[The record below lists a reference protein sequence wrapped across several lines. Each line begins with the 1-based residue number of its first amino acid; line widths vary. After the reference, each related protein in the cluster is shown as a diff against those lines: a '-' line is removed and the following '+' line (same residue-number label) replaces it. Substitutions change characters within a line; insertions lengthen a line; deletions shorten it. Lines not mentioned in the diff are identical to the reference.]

1 MKTNRRYRRQSSI
14 RRRGLAPFELVLAI
28 PVLFFVVGLSVV
40 FCTITSWKVR
50 TQTVARNAIW
60 SHRWP
65 RSDVG
70 IPSPGEW
77 PPQPSVRP
85 TVINWNQWSPIQSL
99 EHAAFQHPVIRG
111 PLPNNI
117 VVNDQLFDPTL
128 RIRIGEAF
136 IVRDPPALARLG
148 SISLDVDQP
157 IVDGKWQFGQT
168 GQASNRSRRVPSIYP
183 DLLDPAQAR
192 SLEMRYQQ
200 SIQTMLAHPCQAGLA
215 VLDRD
220 QEIFAWYG
228 YYPDFHPR
236 FPRFC
241 ALDPDFV
248 RQTYLPGHLDRV
260 DCHTRP
266 DQQGR
271 GQPGVPD
278 RLTSFFLSMYRHQ
291 KWVLENSMPPGSPAE
306 IAELD
311 RKIAILE
318 EFEQYLSQL

>member
-1 MKTNRRYRRQSSI
+1 MRTNRRHHRRTSA
-14 RRRGLAPFELVLAI
+14 RRRGLAPFELVLSI
-28 PVLFFVVGLSVV
+28 PILFFVVGLSVV
-40 FCTITSWKVR
+40 FGTITCWKVR
-50 TQTVARNAIW
+50 TQAVARNAIW

-77 PPQPSVRP
+77 PPQPSSRP
-85 TVINWNQWSPIQSL
+85 TVINWRQWSPIQSL
-99 EHAAFQHPVIRG
+99 EHTAFQHPVIRG

-148 SISLDVDQP
+148 SISLEVDQP
-157 IVDGKWQFGQT
+157 IVDGKWQYGQT
-168 GQASNRSRRVPSIYP
+168 GQATNRSRRVPSIYP
-183 DLLDPAQAR
+183 ELLDPAQTR
-192 SLEMRYQQ
+192 GLEMLYQQ
-200 SIQTMLAHPCQAGLA
+200 AIQKMLAHPCQAGLA

-220 QEIFAWYG
+220 EELRAWCG

-236 FPRFC
+236 FPLFC
-241 ALDPDFV
+241 ALEPDFV
-248 RQTYLPGHLDRV
+248 RQNHLPGHLDRV

-266 DQQGR
+266 GQQGR

-278 RLTSFFLSMYRHQ
+278 RLTSFFLSMYRAQ
-291 KWVLENSMPPGSPAE
+291 KAALENSIPPGSPAQ
-306 IAELD
+306 IAELE
-311 RKIAILE
+311 RKIEILE
-318 EFEQYLSQL
+318 AFQMYLSQL